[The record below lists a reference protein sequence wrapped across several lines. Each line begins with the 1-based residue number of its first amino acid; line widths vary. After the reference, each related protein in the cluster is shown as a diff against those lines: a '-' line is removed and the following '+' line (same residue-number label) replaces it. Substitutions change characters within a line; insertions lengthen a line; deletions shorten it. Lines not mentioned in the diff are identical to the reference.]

1 MKATDKIRLLIEGKA
16 TLKQIAELE
25 AQEAKELEAEQKAEA
40 TPPIEEKK
48 EETKEEPKPDF
59 EKLYNESKAKLDEVS
74 KTLAE
79 IQKENRS
86 KDTGFTIPDPED
98 EFLKLFD

>member
-25 AQEAKELEAEQKAEA
+25 AQEAQELEAEKQAEA

-48 EETKEEPKPDF
+48 EEKKEEPKPDF

-86 KDTGFTIPDPED
+86 KDTGFTVPDPED

>member
-1 MKATDKIRLLIEGKA
+1 MKASEKVQLY
-16 TLKQIAELE
+16 LKGFSRKEIAELE
-25 AQEAKELEAEQKAEA
+25 AQEAKELEAETQAKDN
-40 TPPIEEKK
+40 PPIEDKK
-48 EETKEEPKPDF
+48 EENKEEPKPDF

-86 KDTGFTIPDPED
+86 KDTGFSIPDPED

>member
-25 AQEAKELEAEQKAEA
+25 AQEAKELEAEKQAKD

-48 EETKEEPKPDF
+48 EEKKEEPKPDF

-86 KDTGFTIPDPED
+86 KDTGFTVPDPED